1 MIDYDA
7 TIAALESQDSFD
19 IEFAEENEESYFFT
33 IKVKQRKQR
42 RLINRYIRTIAE
54 RKKDASDDDDMQI
67 EITTGFYEL
76 GIALAE
82 DCIAWQNITG
92 DFTKAKAKRWMELNG
107 AAAEELGRQFK
118 DKLDE
123 YETILRKHREV
134 LVKN

>member
-1 MIDYDA
+1 MIDFDA

-19 IEFAEENEESYFFT
+19 IEFASEDEESYFFT

-42 RLINRYIRTIAE
+42 RLINRHIRTIAE
-54 RKKDASDDDDMQI
+54 KKKDAPDDDMQI

-82 DCIAWQNITG
+82 DCVAWRNITG
-92 DFTKAKAKRWMELNG
+92 DFTKAKARRWMELNG

-123 YETILRKHREV
+123 YEKILRKHKEV

>member
-19 IEFAEENEESYFFT
+19 IEFAEEDEESYFFT

-54 RKKDASDDDDMQI
+54 RKKDASDDEMQI